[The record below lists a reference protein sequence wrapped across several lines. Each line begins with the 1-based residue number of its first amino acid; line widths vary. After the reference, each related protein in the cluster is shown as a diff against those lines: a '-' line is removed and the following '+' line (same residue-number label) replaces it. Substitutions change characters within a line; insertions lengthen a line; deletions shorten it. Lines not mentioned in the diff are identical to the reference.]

1 MRARDRGHT
10 SIRGSQFVNVTC
22 HHRPRHSSIVSG
34 GSMNNRL
41 NAPYW
46 ALRIGLGLGAFLA
59 GLDKFFNI
67 LADWQMYLSPMATK
81 VGPGSAPLF
90 MRCVGV
96 IEMIVGLIVLAGAR
110 GVGGYTLWGFG
121 GGAAVKL

>member
-22 HHRPRHSSIVSG
+22 HHRPRTSSIVSG

-67 LADWQMYLSPMATK
+67 LADWQMYLSPIATK
-81 VGPGSAPLF
+81 VVPVNATPVIRF
-90 MRCVGV
+90 VGL
-96 IEMIVGLIVLAGAR
+96 IEMIVRPIVIAG
-110 GVGGYTLWGFG
+110 
-121 GGAAVKL
+121 